1 MEDFFIVKLGE
12 DEYSTH
18 LEYDD
23 MAIEYCI
30 DILDIPEEKI
40 ESVTIIENGKIELNL
55 QNLEK
60 EDVAEDWYVNLHK
73 ISE

>member
-40 ESVTIIENGKIELNL
+40 EGVSIIENGKIELNL

-60 EDVAEDWYVNLHK
+60 EDVAEDWYVNLQK
-73 ISE
+73 ISD